1 MNTGRARKLL
11 KNVTNTVTGRLSLS
25 LFLEE
30 LEKLEKELDEQ
41 FLQGLQR
48 LEELEELEELERL
61 GEVMLE
67 RLELE
72 LELEDDRAL
81 LLPPLLLAKA
91 FRLIFYHWPLLP
103 AVKFTVNS
111 PPIKK
116 AIAAQHKSWFFSI
129 IESVKNTMLNQDY

>member
-1 MNTGRARKLL
+1 M

-30 LEKLEKELDEQ
+30 LEKLEKMPDDL

-48 LEELEELEELERL
+48 LEELERL

-72 LELEDDRAL
+72 LELEEDDRAL

-91 FRLIFYHWPLLP
+91 FRFIFYHLPLLL
-103 AVKFTVNS
+103 AVIFTVNS

-116 AIAAQHKSWFFSI
+116 AIAPQHKS
-129 IESVKNTMLNQDY
+129 

>member
-1 MNTGRARKLL
+1 MPD
-11 KNVTNTVTGRLSLS
+11 
-25 LFLEE
+25 E
-30 LEKLEKELDEQ
+30 L

-48 LEELEELEELERL
+48 LEELERL
-61 GEVMLE
+61 GEVTLE

-72 LELEDDRAL
+72 LEEDDRAL

-91 FRLIFYHWPLLP
+91 FRLIFYHLPLLP

-116 AIAAQHKSWFFSI
+116 AIAPQHKS
-129 IESVKNTMLNQDY
+129 